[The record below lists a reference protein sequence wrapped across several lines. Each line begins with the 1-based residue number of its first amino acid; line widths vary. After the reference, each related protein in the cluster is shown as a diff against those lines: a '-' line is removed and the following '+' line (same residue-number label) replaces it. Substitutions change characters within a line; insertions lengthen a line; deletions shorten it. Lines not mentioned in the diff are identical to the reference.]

1 MNASASATSKSKGL
15 RGSGRGIQ
23 VRMLWQLEVLDEIDQ
38 WAAAQSDKPNRSE
51 AILRLVQ
58 RALAGATCK
67 RPENPPSSL
76 TDVLKAAWASPTAAK
91 PVAPV
96 PTPGRDTERIDA
108 EVVQTTREARWKP
121 RLVEAGRI
129 PEVLKAQS
137 LIKPVEENKSYEM
150 PEDIGAFNEYW
161 KLAELIL
168 RRHLKYD
175 EVVVA
180 YNRHRQGERRR
191 PLLPLTDRDIE

>member
-15 RGSGRGIQ
+15 RGSGQGIQ
-23 VRMLWQLEVLDEIDQ
+23 VRMLWPLEVLDEIDQ

-76 TDVLKAAWASPTAAK
+76 TDVLKAACASPTAAK

-121 RLVEAGRI
+121 RLVEAGRV
-129 PEVLKAQS
+129 PGVLKAQS

-150 PEDIGAFNEYW
+150 PEDIAAFNEYW

>member
-1 MNASASATSKSKGL
+1 
-15 RGSGRGIQ
+15 
-23 VRMLWQLEVLDEIDQ
+23 MLWPLEVLDEIDQ
-38 WAAAQSDKPNRSE
+38 WAAAQSDNPNRSE

-76 TDVLKAAWASPTAAK
+76 TDVLNAASAIPSAARPLIALPPPK
-91 PVAPV
+91 V
-96 PTPGRDTERIDA
+96 DTERISV
-108 EVVQTTREARWKP
+108 EVGQTTREVRWKP